1 MLTIIYIILLA
12 LLAGLL
18 YRLGGS
24 AKNGKWNDFL
34 KNTKTR
40 DAGCPLLA
48 LIALWLLVGFKL
60 SYWWAY
66 LLTFGLSWGAV
77 STYFSFL
84 IEPEDDVTAI
94 EWAVTG
100 LIYGVAAFPLY
111 WTGVHWYAI
120 AGRSIALGVAIMWLR
135 ERTGKVLKEERG
147 SGILYILS
155 TYILLI

>member
-1 MLTIIYIILLA
+1 MVKIALVFLLA
-12 LLAGLL
+12 FIAGLF

-48 LIALWLLVGFKL
+48 LIALWLLVGFQL

-66 LLTFGLSWGAV
+66 LLTFGLSWGV
-77 STYFSFL
+77 MTTYFSFL
-84 IEPEDDVTAI
+84 IKPEDDVTAI

-100 LIYGVAAFPLY
+100 LFYGVAAFPLI
-111 WTGVHWYAI
+111 WAGIHWYAI
-120 AGRSIALGVAIMWLR
+120 AGRSVALAVAIMWLR
-135 ERTGKVLKEERG
+135 ERTGKIFKEEKG
-147 SGILYILS
+147 SGVLYVLS
-155 TYILLI
+155 TFILII